1 MSARVTAFA
10 LASAVGSVAGSAA
23 SEQTA
28 LNPVRKVV
36 NLLQALQKKVAEEGE
51 KAESLH
57 QKYMCYCKTSGGDLS
72 GSISAAENK
81 IPEVESSLKASQAK
95 KAQLE
100 SDLKSHQADR
110 DAAKA
115 SMAQA
120 KALRAKE
127 KAAFDNALGDNQ
139 QNLAALGSAIAA
151 ISKGMGGSFLQS
163 HSAATLRALVAKQ
176 DVSTSDRQDIL
187 AFLDGSESGQ
197 YAPSSGEI
205 NGILKTMHDE
215 MSADQKGLIS
225 AEQAAVSGYEGLM
238 AAKAKEVAVL
248 TQAFQEKTERVGS
261 LGVDIA
267 TMQNDIEDTQEGL
280 AGDQRFAAGLKANC
294 AERES
299 VHAKEE
305 QMRADETVALADT
318 IKILNDDDA
327 LELFKST
334 LPGASASLVQ
344 VQDSS
349 SSRRMR
355 ATALLEQVKPSQRRN
370 LDFVLLALRGR
381 KAGFEKV
388 VTLIDNLVV
397 NLQTEQ
403 QDDDHKKE
411 YCLAQMD
418 QADDKQK
425 VLANSISDKESAIA
439 DAKEG
444 LATLVEEIA
453 ALKAGIAALDK
464 SVAAATE
471 QRKAEAAENSELL
484 KSNSA
489 AKELILFAKNRLNKF
504 YNPKLYAA
512 PPKRE
517 LSAGDRIYENQGGD
531 IPTEAA
537 GGIANTGITAFAQLS
552 SRVRAA
558 PAPPPAVA
566 AAYMKKSEGTAGVIS
581 MMDLL
586 VADLDKEMTEAATE
600 EKNAQAEYEQVMT
613 ESAAKRTEDSKA
625 LTDKEAAHAD
635 LGSSLQGIQAEKK
648 ATAKELMGTQ
658 KYLASLKGECD
669 WLLQY
674 FDARKTARADEIESL
689 GNAKAVLAGADYAL
703 VQRSDARARK
713 FLHRA

>member
-1 MSARVTAFA
+1 MSARVAAVA
-10 LASAVGSVAGSAA
+10 LASTFGGVAGSAA
-23 SEQTA
+23 GQQTG

-36 NLLQALQKKVAEEGE
+36 NLLQAMQKKVAEEGE

-72 GSISAAENK
+72 GSISAAETK
-81 IPEVESSLKASQAK
+81 IPEVESSVKSAKAQ

-100 SDLKSHQADR
+100 SDLKSHQVDR

-127 KAAFDNALGDNQ
+127 EAAFDSALGDNK
-139 QNLAALGSAIAA
+139 QNLSALAAAIAA
-151 ISKGMGGSFLQS
+151 ISKGMAGSFLQS
-163 HSAATLRALVAKQ
+163 NSAATLRALVAKQ
-176 DVSTSDRQDIL
+176 DVLNSDRQDIL
-187 AFLDGSESGQ
+187 AFLDGSSSGQ

-215 MSADQKGLIS
+215 MSADQKDVIS
-225 AEQAAVSGYEGLM
+225 AEQAAVSAYEGLM
-238 AAKAKEVAVL
+238 AAKKKEVAAL
-248 TQAFQEKTERVGS
+248 TQAFQEKTERVGN
-261 LGVDIA
+261 LGVEIA
-267 TMQNDIEDTQEGL
+267 TMENDIEDTQEGL
-280 AGDQRFAAGLKANC
+280 AADQRFAADMKANC

-299 VHAKEE
+299 VHAKEM

-318 IKILNDDDA
+318 VKILNDDDA
-327 LELFKST
+327 LELFKKT
-334 LPGASASLVQ
+334 LPSASASLVQ
-344 VQDSS
+344 LQDSS

-355 ATALLEQVKPSQRRN
+355 ATAVLEQVKPSQRRN

-381 KAGFEKV
+381 KVGFEKV
-388 VTLIDNLVV
+388 VALIDNLVV
-397 NLQTEQ
+397 NLKTEQ

-418 QADDKQK
+418 QAGDKQK

-471 QRKAEAAENSELL
+471 QRKAEAAENSELV
-484 KSNSA
+484 KGNSA
-489 AKELILFAKNRLNKF
+489 AKELILFAKNRMNQF
-504 YNPKLYAA
+504 YNPKLYKA
-512 PPKRE
+512 PPARE

-537 GGIANTGITAFAQLS
+537 GGIANTGITAFVQLS
-552 SRVRAA
+552 SVGA
-558 PAPPPAVA
+558 PGPPPAVA
-566 AAYMKKSEGTAGVIS
+566 AAYMKKAEGTSGVIA

-586 VADLDKEMTEAATE
+586 VADLDKEITEAETE
-600 EKNAQAEYEQVMT
+600 EKNAQAEYEQMMT
-613 ESAAKRTEDSKA
+613 ESAAKRTQDSKA
-625 LTDKEAAHAD
+625 LTDKEAAHAE
-635 LGSSLQGIQAEKK
+635 LGSSLQSIQAEKK

-658 KYLASLKGECD
+658 KYMASLKGECD

-689 GNAKAVLAGADYAL
+689 GSAKAVLAGADYAL
-703 VQRSDARARK
+703 VQRSDTRARK

>member
-1 MSARVTAFA
+1 MSARVAAVA
-10 LASAVGSVAGSAA
+10 LASTFGGVAGSAA
-23 SEQTA
+23 GQQTG

-36 NLLQALQKKVAEEGE
+36 NLLQAMQKKVAEEGE

-72 GSISAAENK
+72 GSISAAETK
-81 IPEVESSLKASQAK
+81 IPEVESSVKSAKAQ

-100 SDLKSHQADR
+100 SDLKSHQVDR

-127 KAAFDNALGDNQ
+127 EAAFDSALGDNK
-139 QNLAALGSAIAA
+139 QNLSALAAAIAA
-151 ISKGMGGSFLQS
+151 ISKGMAGSFLQS
-163 HSAATLRALVAKQ
+163 NSAATLRALVAKQ
-176 DVSTSDRQDIL
+176 DVLNSDRQDIL
-187 AFLDGSESGQ
+187 AFLDGSPSGQ

-215 MSADQKGLIS
+215 MSADQKDVIS
-225 AEQAAVSGYEGLM
+225 AEQAAVSAYEGLM
-238 AAKAKEVAVL
+238 AAKKKEVAAL
-248 TQAFQEKTERVGS
+248 TQAFQEKTERVGN
-261 LGVDIA
+261 LGVEIA
-267 TMQNDIEDTQEGL
+267 TMENDIEDTQEGL
-280 AGDQRFAAGLKANC
+280 AADQRFAADMKANC

-299 VHAKEE
+299 VHAKEM

-318 IKILNDDDA
+318 VKILNDDDA
-327 LELFKST
+327 LELFKKT
-334 LPGASASLVQ
+334 LPSASASLVQ
-344 VQDSS
+344 LQDSS

-355 ATALLEQVKPSQRRN
+355 ATAVLEQVKPSQRRN

-381 KAGFEKV
+381 KVGFEKV
-388 VTLIDNLVV
+388 VALIDNLVV
-397 NLQTEQ
+397 NLKTEQ

-418 QADDKQK
+418 QAGDKQK

-471 QRKAEAAENSELL
+471 QRKAEAAENSELV
-484 KSNSA
+484 KGNSA
-489 AKELILFAKNRLNKF
+489 AKELILFAKNRMNQF
-504 YNPKLYAA
+504 YNPKLYKA
-512 PPKRE
+512 PPARE

-537 GGIANTGITAFAQLS
+537 GGIANTGITAFVQLS
-552 SRVRAA
+552 SVGA
-558 PAPPPAVA
+558 PGPPPAVA
-566 AAYMKKSEGTAGVIS
+566 AAYMKKAEGTSGVIA

-586 VADLDKEMTEAATE
+586 VADLDKEITEAETE
-600 EKNAQAEYEQVMT
+600 EKNAQAEYEQMMT
-613 ESAAKRTEDSKA
+613 ESAAKRTQDSKA
-625 LTDKEAAHAD
+625 LTDKEAAHAE
-635 LGSSLQGIQAEKK
+635 LGSSLQSIQAEKK

-658 KYLASLKGECD
+658 KYMASLKGECD

-689 GNAKAVLAGADYAL
+689 GSAKAVLAGADFAL

>member
-1 MSARVTAFA
+1 MSARVAAVA
-10 LASAVGSVAGSAA
+10 LASTFGGVAGSAA
-23 SEQTA
+23 GQQTG

-36 NLLQALQKKVAEEGE
+36 NLLQAMQKKVAEEGE

-72 GSISAAENK
+72 GSISAAETK
-81 IPEVESSLKASQAK
+81 IPEVESSVKSAKAQ

-100 SDLKSHQADR
+100 SDLKSHQVDR

-127 KAAFDNALGDNQ
+127 EAAFDSALGDNK
-139 QNLAALGSAIAA
+139 QNLSALAAAIAA
-151 ISKGMGGSFLQS
+151 ISKGMAGSFLQS
-163 HSAATLRALVAKQ
+163 NSAATLRALVAKQ
-176 DVSTSDRQDIL
+176 DVLNSDRQDIL
-187 AFLDGSESGQ
+187 AFLDGSSSGQ

-215 MSADQKGLIS
+215 MSADQKDVIS
-225 AEQAAVSGYEGLM
+225 AEQAAVSAYEGLM
-238 AAKAKEVAVL
+238 AAKKKEVAAL
-248 TQAFQEKTERVGS
+248 TQAFQEKTERVGN
-261 LGVDIA
+261 LGVEIA
-267 TMQNDIEDTQEGL
+267 TMENDIEDTQEGL
-280 AGDQRFAAGLKANC
+280 AADQRFAADMKANC

-299 VHAKEE
+299 VHAKEM

-318 IKILNDDDA
+318 VKILNDDDA
-327 LELFKST
+327 LELFKKT
-334 LPGASASLVQ
+334 LPSASASLVQ
-344 VQDSS
+344 LQDSS

-355 ATALLEQVKPSQRRN
+355 ATAVLEQVKPSQRRN

-381 KAGFEKV
+381 KVGFEKV
-388 VTLIDNLVV
+388 VALIDNLVV
-397 NLQTEQ
+397 NLKTEQ

-418 QADDKQK
+418 QAGDKQK

-471 QRKAEAAENSELL
+471 QRKAEAAENSELV
-484 KSNSA
+484 KGNSA
-489 AKELILFAKNRLNKF
+489 AKELILFAKNRMNQF
-504 YNPKLYAA
+504 YNPKLYKA
-512 PPKRE
+512 PPARE

-537 GGIANTGITAFAQLS
+537 GGIANTGITAFVQLS
-552 SRVRAA
+552 SVGA
-558 PAPPPAVA
+558 PGPPPAVA
-566 AAYMKKSEGTAGVIS
+566 AAYMKKAEGTSGVIA

-586 VADLDKEMTEAATE
+586 VADLDKEITEAETE
-600 EKNAQAEYEQVMT
+600 EKNAQAEYEQMMT
-613 ESAAKRTEDSKA
+613 ESAAKRTQDSKA
-625 LTDKEAAHAD
+625 LTDKEAAHAE
-635 LGSSLQGIQAEKK
+635 LGSSLQSIQAEKK

-658 KYLASLKGECD
+658 KYMASLKGECD

-689 GNAKAVLAGADYAL
+689 GSAKAVLAGADYAL

>member
-1 MSARVTAFA
+1 MSARVAAVA
-10 LASAVGSVAGSAA
+10 LASTFGGVAGSAA
-23 SEQTA
+23 GQQTG

-36 NLLQALQKKVAEEGE
+36 NLLQAMQKKVAEEGE

-72 GSISAAENK
+72 GSISAAETK
-81 IPEVESSLKASQAK
+81 IPEVESSVKSAKAQ

-100 SDLKSHQADR
+100 SDLKSHQVDR

-127 KAAFDNALGDNQ
+127 EAAFDSALGDNK
-139 QNLAALGSAIAA
+139 QNLSALAAAIAA
-151 ISKGMGGSFLQS
+151 ISKGMAGSFLQS
-163 HSAATLRALVAKQ
+163 NSAATLRALVAKQ
-176 DVSTSDRQDIL
+176 DVLNSDRQDIL
-187 AFLDGSESGQ
+187 AFLDGSSSGQ

-215 MSADQKGLIS
+215 MSADQKDVIS
-225 AEQAAVSGYEGLM
+225 AEQAAVSAYEGLM
-238 AAKAKEVAVL
+238 AAKKKEVAAL
-248 TQAFQEKTERVGS
+248 TQAFQEKTERVGN
-261 LGVDIA
+261 LGVEIA
-267 TMQNDIEDTQEGL
+267 TMENDIEDTQEGL
-280 AGDQRFAAGLKANC
+280 AADQRFAADMKANC

-299 VHAKEE
+299 VHAKEM

-318 IKILNDDDA
+318 VKILNDDDA
-327 LELFKST
+327 LELFKKT
-334 LPGASASLVQ
+334 LPSASASLVQ
-344 VQDSS
+344 LQDSS

-355 ATALLEQVKPSQRRN
+355 ATAVLEQVKPSQRRN

-381 KAGFEKV
+381 KVGFEKV
-388 VTLIDNLVV
+388 VALIDNLVV
-397 NLQTEQ
+397 NLKTEQ

-418 QADDKQK
+418 QAGDKQK

-471 QRKAEAAENSELL
+471 QRKAEAAENSELV
-484 KSNSA
+484 KGNSA
-489 AKELILFAKNRLNKF
+489 AKELILFAKNRMNQF
-504 YNPKLYAA
+504 YNPKLYKA
-512 PPKRE
+512 PPARE

-537 GGIANTGITAFAQLS
+537 GGIANTGITAFVQLS
-552 SRVRAA
+552 SRVRA

-566 AAYMKKSEGTAGVIS
+566 AAYMKKAEGTSGVIA

-586 VADLDKEMTEAATE
+586 VADLDKEITEAETE
-600 EKNAQAEYEQVMT
+600 EKNAQAEYEQMMT
-613 ESAAKRTEDSKA
+613 ESAAKRTQDSKA
-625 LTDKEAAHAD
+625 LTDKEAAHAE
-635 LGSSLQGIQAEKK
+635 LGSSLQSIQAEKK

-658 KYLASLKGECD
+658 KYMASLKGECD

-689 GNAKAVLAGADYAL
+689 GSAKAVLAGADYAL
-703 VQRSDARARK
+703 VQRSDTRARK

>member
-1 MSARVTAFA
+1 MSARVAAVA
-10 LASAVGSVAGSAA
+10 LASSFGGVAGSAA
-23 SEQTA
+23 GQQTG

-36 NLLQALQKKVAEEGE
+36 NLLQAMQKKVAEEGE

-72 GSISAAENK
+72 GSISAAETK
-81 IPEVESSLKASQAK
+81 IPEVESSVKKAKAQ

-100 SDLKSHQADR
+100 SDLKSHQVDR

-127 KAAFDNALGDNQ
+127 EAAFDSALGDNK
-139 QNLAALGSAIAA
+139 QNLSALAAAIAA
-151 ISKGMGGSFLQS
+151 ISKGMAGSFLQS
-163 HSAATLRALVAKQ
+163 NSAATLRALVAKQ
-176 DVSTSDRQDIL
+176 DVLNSDRQDIL
-187 AFLDGSESGQ
+187 AFLDGSSSGQ

-215 MSADQKGLIS
+215 MSADQKDVIS
-225 AEQAAVSGYEGLM
+225 AEQAAVSAYEGLM
-238 AAKAKEVAVL
+238 AAKKKEVAAL
-248 TQAFQEKTERVGS
+248 TQAFQEKTERVGN
-261 LGVDIA
+261 LGVEIA
-267 TMQNDIEDTQEGL
+267 TMENDIEDTQEGL
-280 AGDQRFAAGLKANC
+280 AADQRFAADMKANC

-299 VHAKEE
+299 VHAKEM

-318 IKILNDDDA
+318 VKILNDDDA
-327 LELFKST
+327 LELFKKT
-334 LPGASASLVQ
+334 LPSASASLVQ
-344 VQDSS
+344 LQDSS

-355 ATALLEQVKPSQRRN
+355 ATAVLEQVKPSQRRN

-381 KAGFEKV
+381 KVGFEKV
-388 VTLIDNLVV
+388 VALIDNLVV
-397 NLQTEQ
+397 NLKTEQ

-418 QADDKQK
+418 QAGDKQK

-471 QRKAEAAENSELL
+471 QRKAEAAENSELV
-484 KSNSA
+484 KGNSA
-489 AKELILFAKNRLNKF
+489 AKELILFAKNRMNQF
-504 YNPKLYAA
+504 YNPKLYKA
-512 PPKRE
+512 PPARE

-537 GGIANTGITAFAQLS
+537 GGIANTGITAFVQLS
-552 SRVRAA
+552 SVGA
-558 PAPPPAVA
+558 PGPPPAVA
-566 AAYMKKSEGTAGVIS
+566 AAYMKKAEGTSGVIA

-586 VADLDKEMTEAATE
+586 VADLDKEITEAETE
-600 EKNAQAEYEQVMT
+600 EKNAQAEYEQMMT
-613 ESAAKRTEDSKA
+613 ESAAKRTQDSKA
-625 LTDKEAAHAD
+625 LTDKEAAHAE
-635 LGSSLQGIQAEKK
+635 LGSSLQSIQAEKK

-658 KYLASLKGECD
+658 KYMASLKGECD

-689 GNAKAVLAGADYAL
+689 GSAKAVLAGADYAL
-703 VQRSDARARK
+703 VQRSDTRARK